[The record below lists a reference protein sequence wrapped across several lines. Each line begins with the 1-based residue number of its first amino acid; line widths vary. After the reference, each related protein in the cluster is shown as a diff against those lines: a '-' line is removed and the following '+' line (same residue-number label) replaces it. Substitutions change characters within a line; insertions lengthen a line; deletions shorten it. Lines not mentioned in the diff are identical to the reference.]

1 MTSIRQLLMAQC
13 IMANYRLILKGDFM
27 KTSEE
32 IMTILW
38 KERDLI
44 ESLLKTAKE
53 QKMNRRE
60 LNVRYMEIQN
70 ILMLLN

>member
-1 MTSIRQLLMAQC
+1 
-13 IMANYRLILKGDFM
+13 M